1 MDLDDLIG
9 DLRAR
14 HVVCPKPRKWA
25 AVHRILTNGNRI
37 NLEIP
42 NPLILAAWGSSD
54 AAKSYRFSE
63 HLKIASELGV
73 LSRVIDYLNNCNQ
86 DDFLYSEGAKRG
98 EKLNCVGYEDLLVRD
113 WEISDEILK
122 GSLVTLEKIQ
132 SIDSAIIDE
141 ESLYTLFMR
150 YDFYPYNEPKVERGQ
165 SVLVDL
171 LNDLGDA
178 FDRRRT
184 LLTTIGENL
193 EEFCSDLFDLK
204 KRNASDVKA
213 VDSQKTGEGGE

>member
-1 MDLDDLIG
+1 M
-9 DLRAR
+9 
-14 HVVCPKPRKWA
+14 
-25 AVHRILTNGNRI
+25 
-37 NLEIP
+37 
-42 NPLILAAWGSSD
+42 
-54 AAKSYRFSE
+54 
-63 HLKIASELGV
+63 

-86 DDFLYSEGAKRG
+86 DDFLYSEEAKRG
-98 EKLNCVGYEDLLVRD
+98 EKLSCVDYEDLLVRD

-132 SIDSAIIDE
+132 SIDGAIIDE

-204 KRNASDVKA
+204 NRS
-213 VDSQKTGEGGE
+213 S